1 MLMMR
6 NPNILDTQQCNPRR
20 KKGVFFYCD
29 CDDDDE
35 GRLGPRVDDDDDDDD
50 DAEYSG
56 SVGAL
61 LKLIIPVL

>member
-6 NPNILDTQQCNPRR
+6 NSNILDTQQCNPRR

-35 GRLGPRVDDDDDDDD
+35 GRLGPSVDDDD

-56 SVGAL
+56 SVGTL
-61 LKLIIPVL
+61 LRLIIPVL